1 MNSTDTP
8 IAAQVAS
15 TLPLPDP
22 ESAFTKEQNALR
34 ETGTPTTLRTGEVF
48 PDAEL
53 IAPDGRSIS
62 LTEARADR
70 PAVVVLYRGAWCP
83 FCNIALKVYRDEL
96 QDSLRARGIELIAV
110 SPQRPD
116 GSMTMKEKHDLDFA
130 VLSDPGNQIARR
142 LGVLTR
148 PSEGARDMQLS
159 HGLDLTQINAD
170 GTIGLPMPTVA
181 IVDADGMLA
190 WIDVH
195 PDYTTRTEPNE
206 IIAALDGLGP

>member
-1 MNSTDTP
+1 MTSTDAP
-8 IAAQVAS
+8 IAARVAS
-15 TLPLPDP
+15 TLPAPNP
-22 ESAFTKEQNALR
+22 ESAFAKEQKALR
-34 ETGTPTTLRTGEVF
+34 EAGSPTTMNTGEAF

-53 IAPDGRSIS
+53 IAPDGGSVS
-62 LTEARADR
+62 LTEARSDR

-83 FCNIALKVYRDEL
+83 FCNIALKVYRDRL
-96 QDSLRARGIELIAV
+96 QGSLRERGIELIAI

-159 HGLDLTQINAD
+159 RGLDLARFNAD
-170 GTIGLPMPTVA
+170 GTTELPMPTVA

-195 PDYTTRTEPNE
+195 PDYTTRTEPDE
-206 IIAALDGLGP
+206 IIAALEGLGL

>member
-1 MNSTDTP
+1 M
-8 IAAQVAS
+8 
-15 TLPLPDP
+15 
-22 ESAFTKEQNALR
+22 
-34 ETGTPTTLRTGEVF
+34 GG
-48 PDAEL
+48 
-53 IAPDGRSIS
+53 SIS
-62 LTEARADR
+62 LTEARSGR

-83 FCNIALKVYRDEL
+83 FCNIALKVYRDRL
-96 QDSLRARGIELIAV
+96 QGSLRERGIELIAI

-159 HGLDLTQINAD
+159 RGLDLARFNAD
-170 GTIGLPMPTVA
+170 GTTELPMPTVA

-195 PDYTTRTEPNE
+195 PDYTTRTEPDE
-206 IIAALDGLGP
+206 IIAALEGLGL